1 MMFKTM
7 KRNNCDQVGL
17 IVEQPAKRL
26 LFRNDLKYIVANR
39 TVGSVKCRDVNVQAR
54 KIFEDQRTGNPMI
67 YARCLLCVVLMV
79 VPRMLVAA
87 DYFQIQVVDAESRRG
102 IPLVEL
108 ETVNQILHVTD
119 SNGITAIN
127 EPGLMNQEVYF
138 FVRSH
143 GYEYP
148 ADGFGYQGKKIR
160 VTPGGKTVLEMKRVN
175 LAERLYRITGQGIYR
190 DSLLTNVAVPLT
202 QPVLNGK
209 VLGSD
214 SVVNAKFNNRVYWFW
229 GDTNKP
235 GYPLGNFSVPGA
247 VSDLPDQGG
256 LPVEQGIN
264 LNYFL
269 DESGF
274 AKKTCDM
281 PGPGPTWIDG
291 LVTLQ
296 DKQGNERLFAKYVKI
311 KGLLTTYERGLVE
324 FNEKQKAFEKREVFD
339 FNAPLYPEGHPVK
352 YRMDDQDYI
361 LFGQAAPLIRVPAN
375 PDALAD
381 LKQYETYSYLKPDA
395 AAAAN
400 WTVDRDEEGALRYQW
415 RKNVPPLTSE
425 LEKKLIQQN
434 KLSEQERYFQMRDI
448 ETNDRVEIQ
457 NSSVAW
463 NEYRGKWTMIG
474 LQKFGTSVLG
484 EIWYSEAA
492 SPLGPWKWGRKI
504 VTHDKYSF
512 YNPKQHPLF
521 AREKGRLIYFEGT
534 YTALFSGSEV
544 KTPRYDYN
552 QIMYQLDL
560 SDPRLAADLFEK

>member
-1 MMFKTM
+1 
-7 KRNNCDQVGL
+7 
-17 IVEQPAKRL
+17 
-26 LFRNDLKYIVANR
+26 
-39 TVGSVKCRDVNVQAR
+39 
-54 KIFEDQRTGNPMI
+54 
-67 YARCLLCVVLMV
+67 
-79 VPRMLVAA
+79 MLVAA
-87 DYFQIQVVDAESRRG
+87 EYFQIQVVDKESRRG

-119 SNGITAIN
+119 SNGIAAIN

-148 ADGFGYQGKKIR
+148 ADGFGYQGKKIK
-160 VTPGGKTVLEMKRVN
+160 VTSGGKTVLEMKRVN

-190 DSLLTNVAVPLT
+190 DSLLTDVAVPLT

-214 SVVNAKFNNRVYWFW
+214 SVVNAKFHNRVYWFW
-229 GDTNKP
+229 GDTNRP

-269 DESGF
+269 DENGF

-296 DKQGNERLFAKYVKI
+296 DKQGSERLFAKYVKI

-381 LKQYETYSYLKPDA
+381 LKQYETYSYVKPDTA
-395 AAAAN
+395 AAAD
-400 WTVDRDEEGALRYQW
+400 WTVDRDEGGALRYQW
-415 RKNVPPLTSE
+415 RKNVSPLTSE

-448 ETNDRVEIQ
+448 ETNERIEIQ

-474 LQKFGTSVLG
+474 LQKYGTSVLG

-534 YTALFSGSEV
+534 YTALFSGNEV

-560 SDPRLAADLFEK
+560 SDPRLAAELFEK

>member
-1 MMFKTM
+1 M
-7 KRNNCDQVGL
+7 KALQFLLLLLGMS
-17 IVEQPAKRL
+17 RL
-26 LFRNDLKYIVANR
+26 TL
-39 TVGSVKCRDVNVQAR
+39 
-54 KIFEDQRTGNPMI
+54 
-67 YARCLLCVVLMV
+67 
-79 VPRMLVAA
+79 AA
-87 DYFQIQVVDAESRRG
+87 EYFQIQVIDSESKRG

-108 ETVNQILHVTD
+108 KTVNQILYITD
-119 SNGITAIN
+119 SNGIAAIN
-127 EPGLMNQEVYF
+127 EPGLMNQEVFF

-143 GYEYP
+143 GYEFP
-148 ADGFGYQGKKIR
+148 SDGFGYHGKKIK
-160 VTPGGKTVLEMKRVN
+160 VIPGGKAVLEMKRVN
-175 LAERLYRITGQGIYR
+175 LAERLYRVTGEGIYR
-190 DSLLTNVAVPLT
+190 DSLLTGADIPIM

-214 SVVNAKFNNRVYWFW
+214 SVVNAKFKDRVYWFW
-229 GDTNKP
+229 GDTNYP

-247 VSDLPDQGG
+247 VSDFPDQGG
-256 LPVEQGIN
+256 LSIQQGIN

-269 DESGF
+269 DQKGF

-296 DKQGNERLFAKYVKI
+296 DVRGNERLFAKYVKI
-311 KGLLTTYERGLVE
+311 KGLLTAYERGLVE
-324 FNEKQKAFEKREVFD
+324 FNDQLKVFEKRKVFD
-339 FNAPLYPEGHPVK
+339 FDAPLYPVGHPVK
-352 YRMDDQDYI
+352 YQMSGNDYI
-361 LFGQAAPLIRVPAN
+361 LFGLAVPLIRVPAN

-381 LKQYETYSYLKPDA
+381 LKQYETYSYLKPGIEA
-395 AAAAN
+395 AK
-400 WTVDRDEEGALRYQW
+400 WIVDRNEEGALRYEW

-425 LEKKLIQQN
+425 VEKQLIQQK
-434 KLSEQERYFQMRDI
+434 KLSEQERYFQLLDI
-448 ETNDRVEIQ
+448 ETKERVEIQ

-463 NEYRGKWTMIG
+463 NEFRGKWTMIG

-492 SPLGPWKWGRKI
+492 SPLGPWKWGRKV

-534 YTALFSGSEV
+534 YTALFSGNEV

-560 SDPRLAADLFEK
+560 ADPRLAAELFEK